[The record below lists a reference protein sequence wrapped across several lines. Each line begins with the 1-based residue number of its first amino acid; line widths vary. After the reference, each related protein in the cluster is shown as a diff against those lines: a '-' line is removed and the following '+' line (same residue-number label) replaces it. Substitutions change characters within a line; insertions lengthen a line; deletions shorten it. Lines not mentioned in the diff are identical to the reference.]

1 MIRQILKYG
10 KTYAAIEH
18 AEKGAFNLLRLIK
31 KNDEFVISKNIQTDR
46 FEILLE
52 ELKGQKHLFLI
63 INDAQILSKKV
74 ASIGNNEKVLVRK
87 AFPSIVL
94 TDFYYEVYQ
103 NTQHSFIC
111 IARKDSIDKIINT
124 YQQKGISVIDF
135 SLGNLAIQNLHPFVE
150 NRTLFSSNA
159 QIKFDSNAICT
170 IQKGSVSNKNYNI
183 NDLEVT
189 HTAILPLAGIICHYT
204 KNKASILHTEL
215 EKHYFH
221 RRFFDLGLQTGLSF
235 FLGLLLINFFLFSS
249 YRNKVNTITG
259 ALQLSETYKNQLH
272 TLQEEVMLKKR
283 LLASV
288 QSASN
293 SKLSLYIDEL
303 GISTPKTILLSQFYY
318 QPVVGVQKKDTPISF
333 KKNQLIVKGISKENE
348 DFSNWISFL
357 EQKKWVKNIS
367 IHAYG
372 KGKKTARM
380 NEFKFIITTH
390 D

>member
-18 AEKGAFNLLRLIK
+18 AEKGVYNLLQLTK
-31 KNDEFVISKNIQTDR
+31 KNHEFVISTSKQTDR
-46 FEILLE
+46 FDILLE
-52 ELKGQKHLFLI
+52 ELRGQKHLFLL

-74 ASIGNNEKVLVRK
+74 TSINKNENEVIRN
-87 AFPSIVL
+87 AFTTIVL

-103 NTQHSFIC
+103 NTQHSFVC
-111 IARKDSIDKIINT
+111 IARKDSVDKIINT

-150 NRTLFSSNA
+150 NTTLFSSNA
-159 QIKFDSNAICT
+159 QIKFDANAICA
-170 IQKGSVSNKNYNI
+170 IEKGNSSNKNYNI

-189 HTAILPLAGIICHYT
+189 HTAILPLAGIICYYT
-204 KNKASILHTEL
+204 KSTSSIRHTEL
-215 EKHYFH
+215 QERYFH
-221 RRFFDLGLQTGLSF
+221 KRFFDLVLKTGLSLI
-235 FLGLLLINFFLFSS
+235 LGLLLVNFFFFSS
-249 YRNKVNTITG
+249 YRNRVNTITG
-259 ALQLSETYKNQLH
+259 ELQLNETYKNQLY
-272 TLQEEVMLKKR
+272 TLQEEVMQKKR
-283 LLASV
+283 LVASV

-303 GISTPKTILLSQFYY
+303 GISTPQTILLSQFYY

-357 EQKKWVKNIS
+357 EQKKWIKNIS

-372 KGKKTARM
+372 KGKKTTRM

>member
-18 AEKGAFNLLRLIK
+18 AEKGAFNLLQLIK
-31 KNDEFVISKNIQTDR
+31 KKDEFVISKNIHTDR

-111 IARKDSIDKIINT
+111 IARKDSIDKIINS

-170 IQKGSVSNKNYNI
+170 IQKGSISNKNYNI

-189 HTAILPLAGIICHYT
+189 HTAILPLAGIICYYT
-204 KNKASILHTEL
+204 KNKASILHTAL
-215 EKHYFH
+215 EKQYFH

-235 FLGLLLINFFLFSS
+235 LLGLLLINFFLFSS

-272 TLQEEVMLKKR
+272 TLQEEVMLKNR

-303 GISTPKTILLSQFYY
+303 GISTPPTILLSQFYY
-318 QPVVGVQKKDTPISF
+318 QPVIGIQKKDTPISF
-333 KKNQLIVKGISKENE
+333 KKNQLIVKGVSKENE

-357 EQKKWVKNIS
+357 EQKKWIKNIS

-380 NEFKFIITTH
+380 NEFKFIIITH

>member
-288 QSASN
+288 HSASN

>member
-1 MIRQILKYG
+1 
-10 KTYAAIEH
+10 
-18 AEKGAFNLLRLIK
+18 
-31 KNDEFVISKNIQTDR
+31 
-46 FEILLE
+46 
-52 ELKGQKHLFLI
+52 
-63 INDAQILSKKV
+63 
-74 ASIGNNEKVLVRK
+74 
-87 AFPSIVL
+87 
-94 TDFYYEVYQ
+94 
-103 NTQHSFIC
+103 
-111 IARKDSIDKIINT
+111 
-124 YQQKGISVIDF
+124 
-135 SLGNLAIQNLHPFVE
+135 
-150 NRTLFSSNA
+150 
-159 QIKFDSNAICT
+159 
-170 IQKGSVSNKNYNI
+170 
-183 NDLEVT
+183 
-189 HTAILPLAGIICHYT
+189 
-204 KNKASILHTEL
+204 
-215 EKHYFH
+215 
-221 RRFFDLGLQTGLSF
+221 
-235 FLGLLLINFFLFSS
+235 
-249 YRNKVNTITG
+249 VNTITG

-303 GISTPKTILLSQFYY
+303 GISTPQTILLSQFYY